1 MNKLLLFFIIC
12 ISLLSA
18 ELIHPPDLASLNY
31 IHVKFRWEPEPE
43 VNEFQFQL
51 TNDNNVLLIDSFV
64 TDTFLIITN
73 EIEWLSTYHWR
84 VHPVN
89 GSWSSLSSF
98 STQETSVSTF
108 TDVDAVYIDPL
119 IYNPELSLD
128 GITIYGIMDPYY
140 SAAIDMNGKEIWNST
155 QYMFLNMKDNK

>member
-1 MNKLLLFFIIC
+1 MKKILLFTIIS
-12 ISLLSA
+12 ISSVFG
-18 ELIHPPDLASLNY
+18 ELIHPPDQAPLNY
-31 IHVKFRWEPEPE
+31 IHVKFRWGLEPGI
-43 VNEFQFQL
+43 NEFQFQL
-51 TNDNNVLLIDSFV
+51 TDENNILLIDSLV

-119 IYNPELSLD
+119 IYNHQNRHLLF
-128 GITIYGIMDPYY
+128 G
-140 SAAIDMNGKEIWNST
+140 
-155 QYMFLNMKDNK
+155 